1 MRNLFL
7 LVIASLFILSCQN
20 KPISKWETLKFIQ
33 EKPVLTHI
41 NLGDTAHGH
50 GDAMAF
56 ESILKDTTGKVVG
69 EELGW
74 VITVDILE
82 GDSTAPQYARERIA
96 SLVFNFGNEDEILC
110 QGMFSYI
117 KGERLIKTGA
127 GQTSV
132 IVGGTGKYK
141 GISGQL
147 TTTRNDDGT
156 YLHVFDVKQ
165 D

>member
-1 MRNLFL
+1 MKQVLIIFS
-7 LVIASLFILSCQN
+7 AALFILSCQN
-20 KPISKWETLKFIQ
+20 KPVSKWETPKFIQ
-33 EKPVLTHI
+33 ETPVLTHV

-50 GDAMAF
+50 GDGMAF
-56 ESILKDTTGKVVG
+56 ESVLKDTTGKVVG

-82 GDSTAPQYARERIA
+82 GDSIAPQYASERIA

-110 QGMFSYI
+110 QGMFSYN
-117 KGERLIKTGA
+117 KGEKLIKPGA

>member
-1 MRNLFL
+1 MKQILVIFSAALFL
-7 LVIASLFILSCQN
+7 LSCQN
-20 KPISKWETLKFIQ
+20 QSVSKWETLKFIQ
-33 EKPVLTHI
+33 EKPVLTHV

-56 ESILKDTTGKVVG
+56 ESVLKDTTGKVVG

-82 GDSTAPQYARERIA
+82 GDSTGPQYASERIA
-96 SLVFNFGNEDEILC
+96 SLVFNFGNEDEIVC

-117 KGERLIKTGA
+117 KGERLIKTGT

-156 YLHVFDVKQ
+156 YLHVFDVKK